1 MSRNAR
7 VLGALLT
14 PVVTVP
20 VAAQAAHAYDPPAPP
35 KNPNLPRELDIASP
49 YLPQTVCDPAAKP
62 GVTAF
67 ARLMSQHYSEFS
79 YGISRACNYGLTEH
93 SEGRA
98 LDWMLNKNDPTEH
111 AIADAVVDWLVAPDA
126 NGQPGAMARRFG
138 IMYIIW
144 DRRIWGTYQMNEGWR
159 PYYGS
164 SPHTD
169 HIHFSF
175 SWDGAMRRTSWWTG
189 KAWTSVTRTPGGSA
203 SVPVTPSTP
212 DSYPTLQVGA
222 SGSDVALAQKVIG
235 TPADGAFGPATE
247 TALRTWQRSN
257 SVTVSGVLD
266 AATWARMVSLGKVPP
281 RGTASGLARY
291 GKQTLRQGSSG
302 AAVTAL
308 QKELKVTADGAF
320 GPQTEAAVRTFQK
333 SKGLKVDGVVSA
345 NVWKALAGLSY
356 TKTGTTTTPAKET
369 VFSRYG
375 KQTLR
380 QGSSGAAV
388 TALQKELKVTAD
400 GAFGPQTEAAVRT
413 FQKSK
418 GLKVDG
424 VVSANVWK
432 ALAGLSYTKTGTTT
446 TPSTGTPFAPYKS
459 TVLAAGAR
467 GTAVKAVQ
475 RALGGL
481 AVDGVYGPA
490 TAQAVKAFQT
500 REKLRATGIVDG
512 KTWDAL
518 ERKQN
523 PLLPYRSSVLKVG
536 SRGAAVTALQRALG
550 ITADGV
556 YGSQTQA
563 AVKAFQKRVKLTQ
576 TGIVTSVTWD
586 ALGRQR

>member
-175 SWDGAMRRTSWWTG
+175 SWDGAMQRTSWWTG
-189 KAWTSVTRTPGGSA
+189 KAWTSVTSTPGGTA
-203 SVPVTPSTP
+203 STVPVTPDATGLSAYFSTTVRLG
-212 DSYPTLQVGA
+212 STGSAVRALQQELKI
-222 SGSDVALAQKVIG
+222 S
-235 TPADGAFGPATE
+235 ADG
-247 TALRTWQRSN
+247 
-257 SVTVSGVLD
+257 V
-266 AATWARMVSLGKVPP
+266 
-281 RGTASGLARY
+281 
-291 GKQTLRQGSSG
+291 
-302 AAVTAL
+302 
-308 QKELKVTADGAF
+308 F
-320 GPQTEAAVRTFQK
+320 GPQTESAVKAYQK
-333 SKGLKVDGVVSA
+333 SKTLKVDGIVTS
-345 NVWKALAGLSY
+345 NVWRALAGLSY
-356 TKTGTTTTPAKET
+356 TKTGTTTTTTSNLFTQHGTTTLK
-369 VFSRYG
+369 VGSRG
-375 KQTLR
+375 T
-380 QGSSGAAV
+380 AV
-388 TALQKELKVTAD
+388 TALQKALKVTAD
-400 GAFGPQTEAAVRT
+400 GAFGPQTESAVKAY
-413 FQKSK
+413 QKSK
-418 GLKVDG
+418 TLKVDG
-424 VVSANVWK
+424 IVTSNVWR

-446 TPSTGTPFAPYKS
+446 ASGTTTTTTTTALSRYKS
-459 TVLAAGAR
+459 TVLALGAR
-467 GTAVKAVQ
+467 GEAVKALQ

-481 AVDGVYGPA
+481 AVDGVFGSQ
-490 TAQAVKAFQT
+490 TERSVKAFQT
-500 REKLRATGIVDG
+500 RSSLRATGIVDG

-518 ERKQN
+518 EAKAN
-523 PLLPYRSSVLKVG
+523 PFLAYRSTVLRVG
-536 SRGAAVTALQRALG
+536 SRGAAVTVLQRALA
-550 ITADGV
+550 IPADGV
-556 YGSQTQA
+556 YGSQTEG
-563 AVKAFQKRVKLTQ
+563 AVRAFQKRSSLTQ
-576 TGIVTSVTWD
+576 TGIVTTVTWD
-586 ALGRQR
+586 ALARQIQARAA